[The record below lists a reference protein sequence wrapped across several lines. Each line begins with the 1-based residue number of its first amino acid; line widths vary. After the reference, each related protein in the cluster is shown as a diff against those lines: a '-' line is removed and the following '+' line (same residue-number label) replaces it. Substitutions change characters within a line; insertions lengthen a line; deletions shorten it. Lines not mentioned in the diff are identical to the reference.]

1 MTAEEPRDKLIAKIQ
16 YFADIIE
23 VKINEMDSL
32 TYALND
38 EKAMLTSL
46 KKEISIYQEILEI
59 YNNLFKDI
67 LYR

>member
-1 MTAEEPRDKLIAKIQ
+1 MTNEEPRDKLIAKIQ

-38 EKAMLTSL
+38 EKAMLASL

-59 YNNLFKDI
+59 YNTLFKDI

>member
-1 MTAEEPRDKLIAKIQ
+1 MTIEEPRDRLIAKIQ
-16 YFADIIE
+16 YFADLIE
-23 VKINEMDSL
+23 VRINEMDSL

-38 EKAMLTSL
+38 EKAMLASL

-59 YNNLFKDI
+59 YNTLFKDI